1 MTLDLVLK
9 NALIALP
16 GSGLTPGAVGVKDG
30 RIAFIADS
38 ADDLAAREIV
48 DCGGLWLLPGVID
61 PHVHFDFGN
70 PETDFQT
77 ESCAAALG
85 GTTSILSF
93 HRSKDIRD
101 SFPVV
106 KERAETQSC
115 VDFGL
120 HFSLTSQLHVE
131 TLDEVAR
138 RFGVSSFKLYMMY
151 KGAAGA
157 AKGFTEID
165 DALLFTALRATAA
178 IPGAVMGV
186 HCENVEVIPILRQPL
201 KVAGRN
207 DLAAW
212 NEQSPGFLEAENV
225 FRVCYFAAQTGTP
238 VNIVHMSSGDS
249 LEIVR
254 QQRKMR
260 GRAGPPIHVETCPHY
275 LVIDDAWPA
284 GVLAKVNPPV
294 RGRADIEAL
303 WGGVFDGSVTTIGSD
318 HVARKRETKDKDIW
332 GASAGFPGSGLVL
345 PLLLHEG
352 YHRRGLPLDRIVELT
367 ASNAAKIY
375 NMPSKGAI
383 AVGKDADL
391 LIVDPDLERTVDHAV
406 SESFSDY
413 SPYQGMTLK
422 GWPVRTLVRGR
433 TVMLDGRI
441 TDAAR
446 AAPWGRYLNRLSP
459 NPEQKRA

>member
-1 MTLDLVLK
+1 MMLDLVLK
-9 NALIALP
+9 NARIALP
-16 GSGLTPGAVGVKDG
+16 GGDLSFGAVGVKDG
-30 RIAFIADS
+30 RIAVIAET
-38 ADDLAAREIV
+38 ADDLAARETI
-48 DCGGLWLLPGVID
+48 DCGGLLLLPGVVD

-70 PETDFQT
+70 PETDFET
-77 ESCAAALG
+77 ESRAAALG

-106 KERAETQSC
+106 KERAERQSC
-115 VDFGL
+115 IDFGL
-120 HFSLTSQLHVE
+120 HFGLTSQLHVE
-131 TLDEVAR
+131 TLEEISR
-138 RFGVSSFKLYMMY
+138 RFGVTSFKLYMMY

-165 DALLFTALRATAA
+165 DALLYTALRATAA

-186 HCENVEVIPILRQPL
+186 HCENVEVIPVLRLPL
-201 KVAGRN
+201 KAAGRN
-207 DLAAW
+207 DLKAW

-238 VNIVHMSSGDS
+238 VNIVHMSAGDS

-275 LVIDDAWPA
+275 LVVDDEWPA

-303 WGGVFDGSVTTIGSD
+303 WEGVFDGSVTTIGSD

-332 GASAGFPGSGLVL
+332 GASAGFPGSGLLL
-345 PLLLHEG
+345 PLMLHEG
-352 YHRRGLPLDRIVELT
+352 FHRRGLPLSRIVELT
-367 ASNAAKIY
+367 SANAARIY
-375 NMPSKGAI
+375 NMPSKGGI

-391 LIVDPDLERTVDHAV
+391 LVVDPDLERTVDHAV
-406 SESFSDY
+406 SESYSDY
-413 SPYQGMTLK
+413 SPYQGMRLK

-433 TVMLDGRI
+433 TVMQDGRI
-441 TDAAR
+441 TEEAR
-446 AAPWGRYLNRLSP
+446 ANPWGRYLERMP
-459 NPEQKRA
+459 R

>member
-1 MTLDLVLK
+1 MMLDLVLK
-9 NALIALP
+9 NAQIALP
-16 GSGLTPGAVGVKDG
+16 GGDLSFGAVGVKDG
-30 RIAFIADS
+30 RIAVIAET
-38 ADDLAAREIV
+38 ADDLAAREMI
-48 DCGGLWLLPGVID
+48 DCGGLLLLPGVVD

-70 PETDFQT
+70 PETDFET
-77 ESCAAALG
+77 ESRASALG

-106 KERAETQSC
+106 KERAERQSC
-115 VDFGL
+115 IDFGL
-120 HFSLTSQLHVE
+120 HFGLTSQLHVE
-131 TLDEVAR
+131 TLEEIAR
-138 RFGVSSFKLYMMY
+138 RFGVTSFKLYMMY

-165 DALLFTALRATAA
+165 DALLYTALRATAA

-186 HCENVEVIPILRQPL
+186 HCENVEVIPVLRPPL
-201 KVAGRN
+201 KAAGRN
-207 DLAAW
+207 DLKAW

-238 VNIVHMSSGDS
+238 VNIVHMSASDS

-260 GRAGPPIHVETCPHY
+260 GRSGPPIHVETCPHY
-275 LVIDDAWPA
+275 LVVDDEWPA

-303 WGGVFDGSVTTIGSD
+303 WEGVFDGSVTTIGSD
-318 HVARKRETKDKDIW
+318 HVARKCETKDKDIW
-332 GASAGFPGSGLVL
+332 GASAGFPGSGLLL
-345 PLLLHEG
+345 PLMLHEG
-352 YHRRGLPLDRIVELT
+352 YHRRGLPLSRIVELT
-367 ASNAAKIY
+367 SANAARIY

-391 LIVDPDLERTVDHAV
+391 LVVDPDLERTVDHAV
-406 SESFSDY
+406 SESYSDY
-413 SPYQGMTLK
+413 SPYQGMRLK

-433 TVMLDGRI
+433 TVMQDGRI
-441 TDAAR
+441 TEEAR
-446 AAPWGRYLNRLSP
+446 ANPWGRYLERMP
-459 NPEQKRA
+459 R

>member
-1 MTLDLVLK
+1 MMLDLVLK
-9 NALIALP
+9 NAQIALP
-16 GSGLTPGAVGVKDG
+16 GGDLSFGAVGVKDG
-30 RIAFIADS
+30 RIAVIAEV
-38 ADDLAAREIV
+38 ADDLTARETI
-48 DCGGLWLLPGVID
+48 DCGGLLLLPGVVD

-70 PETDFQT
+70 PETDFET
-77 ESCAAALG
+77 ESRAAALG

-106 KERAETQSC
+106 KERAERQSC
-115 VDFGL
+115 IDFGL
-120 HFSLTSQLHVE
+120 HFGLTSQLHVE
-131 TLDEVAR
+131 TLEEISR
-138 RFGVSSFKLYMMY
+138 RFGVTSFKLYMMY

-165 DALLFTALRATAA
+165 DALLYTALRATAA

-186 HCENVEVIPILRQPL
+186 HCENVEVIPVLRPPL
-201 KVAGRN
+201 KAAGRN
-207 DLAAW
+207 DLKAW

-238 VNIVHMSSGDS
+238 VNIVHMSAGDS

-260 GRAGPPIHVETCPHY
+260 GRSGPLIHVETCPHY
-275 LVIDDAWPA
+275 LVVDDEWPA

-303 WGGVFDGSVTTIGSD
+303 WEGVFDGSVTTIGSD

-332 GASAGFPGSGLVL
+332 GASAGFPGSGLLL
-345 PLLLHEG
+345 PLMLHEG
-352 YHRRGLPLDRIVELT
+352 FHRRGLPLSRIVELT
-367 ASNAAKIY
+367 SANAARIY

-391 LIVDPDLERTVDHAV
+391 LVVDPDLERTVDHAV
-406 SESFSDY
+406 SESYSDY
-413 SPYQGMTLK
+413 SPYQGMRLK

-433 TVMLDGRI
+433 TVMQDGRI
-441 TDAAR
+441 TEEAR
-446 AAPWGRYLNRLSP
+446 ANPWGRYLERMP
-459 NPEQKRA
+459 R

>member
-1 MTLDLVLK
+1 MLDLVLK
-9 NALIALP
+9 NAQLALP
-16 GSGLTPGAVGVKDG
+16 GGGLTPGAVGIVDG
-30 RIAFIADS
+30 RIAIIADQ
-38 ADDLAAREIV
+38 AEDLSARETI
-48 DCGGLWLLPGVID
+48 DCQDLWVLPGVID

-77 ESCAAALG
+77 ESRAAALG

-93 HRSKDIRD
+93 HRSKDLRE

-115 VDFGL
+115 IDFGL
-120 HFSLTSQLHVE
+120 HFGLTSQLHVD
-131 TLDEVAR
+131 TLNVVAD

-157 AKGFTEID
+157 ARGFTEID
-165 DALLFTALRATAA
+165 DALLYTALKATAA

-186 HCENVEVIPILRQPL
+186 HCENVEVIPAFRPAL
-201 KVAGRN
+201 KAAGRN
-207 DLAAW
+207 DLKAW

-225 FRVCYFAAQTGTP
+225 FRVCYFAAQTNTP
-238 VNIVHMSSGDS
+238 VNIVHMSSGES

-254 QQRKMR
+254 HLRNR
-260 GRAGPPIHVETCPHY
+260 RLGPPIYVETCPHY
-275 LVIDDAWPA
+275 LVVDDEWSA

-294 RGRADIEAL
+294 RGKADIEAL
-303 WGGVFDGSVTTIGSD
+303 WQGVFDGSVTTIGSD

-332 GASAGFPGSGLVL
+332 GASAGFPGSGLLL
-345 PLLLHEG
+345 PLMLHEG
-352 YHRRGLPLDRIVELT
+352 YHRRGLSLDRVVELT
-367 ASNAAKIY
+367 SANAAKIY
-375 NMPSKGAI
+375 NMPSKGGI

-391 LIVDPDLERTVDHAV
+391 LVVDPELERTVDHAI

-422 GWPVRTLVRGR
+422 GWPVRTLVQGR
-433 TVMLDGRI
+433 TVMLEGKI
-441 TDAAR
+441 TDEAR
-446 AAPWGRYLNRLSP
+446 QAPWGRYLHRH
-459 NPEQKRA
+459 A